1 MKKPK
6 TTRRK
11 RRIILYGAISL
22 AGLLLGAVLILV
34 ARPTAEPYVPGGKIE
49 GITNVLDRGATAFD
63 TGVRFVEVTEQA
75 GIDFIHF
82 YGHRSV
88 QLPEDMGSGVAWG
101 DYNNDGFIDLYICNM
116 AGPLTMSEEQMQ
128 SSPAFS
134 RLYRNNGDGTFTDV
148 TGETGSGV
156 RGWGMAAAWA
166 DFDGDGDLDLLVTR
180 YGTNV
185 LLRND
190 DGIFTDVSQTSG
202 IASLPGFWAGASWAD
217 YDGDGYLDLYICG
230 YVQYRY
236 NPLDEGKASLQY
248 QASIPFTLNPSS
260 YAPERNLL
268 YRNNR
273 NGTFTELAQ
282 EAGVDNPTGR
292 SLVAA
297 WCDFDDDGWPDLY
310 VANDISDNV
319 MYRNLGDGTFQDVSH
334 SAWVADYR
342 GAMGLAVADWDGDTD
357 QDIFVSHWIAQ
368 ENAFYSNLLYVFGD
382 TSKKGTN
389 IRFMDVADQVGLGQ
403 IGLDFIGWGTFF
415 FDYDNDGLPDLFL
428 ANGSTFQQ
436 AEDQRLLVG
445 MQDQLFLNR
454 GEEEGFFE
462 IGQVSGD
469 FFSQSHVGRGAAF
482 ADYDNDGDLDM
493 VVLNHGGRVVL
504 LRNEGGNEQNW
515 LRIRLRGAGGNT
527 AGIGA
532 RIEVIVRGDKQVQ
545 IVGAQPSYLS
555 QNMIDA
561 HFGLGRETLA
571 EKIRVVFPGG
581 KESLLENVPANQVL
595 TVTEN

>member
-1 MKKPK
+1 LKRPK

-11 RRIILYGAISL
+11 KLMIRYGVLSL
-22 AGLLLGAVLILV
+22 AGLSLGAVLILV
-34 ARPTAEPYVPGGKIE
+34 ARPGAEPYVPGGKVE
-49 GITNVLDRGATAFD
+49 GITSVLDRSTPADHSGTH
-63 TGVRFVEVTEQA
+63 FVDVTEQA
-75 GIDFIHF
+75 GIDFVHF
-82 YGHRSV
+82 SGDRSI

-101 DYNNDGFIDLYICNM
+101 DYNNDGFVDLYICNM
-116 AGPLTMSEEQMQ
+116 AGPLTMTEEEMQ
-128 SSPAFS
+128 ASPAIS

-148 TGETGSGV
+148 TEETGAGV
-156 RGWGMAAAWA
+156 QGWSMAAAWA

-190 DGIFTDVSQTSG
+190 NGVFTDVSEESG
-202 IASLPGFWAGASWAD
+202 IGNLPGFWAGASWAD

-236 NPLDEGKASLQY
+236 NALDAGKASLQY
-248 QASIPFTLNPSS
+248 QAAIPFTLNPSS

-268 YRNNR
+268 YRNKQD
-273 NGTFTELAQ
+273 GTFTELAPQ
-282 EAGVDNPTGR
+282 AGVDNPSGR

-310 VANDISDNV
+310 IANDISDNA

-342 GAMGLAVADWDGDTD
+342 GAMGLAIADWDGDTD

-368 ENAFYSNLLYVFGD
+368 ENAFYSNLMFVFGD
-382 TSKKGTN
+382 TSKKGAN

-415 FDYDNDGLPDLFL
+415 FDFDNDGLPDLFL

-436 AEDQRLLVG
+436 ADDPRLLVG
-445 MQDQLFLNR
+445 MRDQLFLNR

-462 IGQVSGD
+462 IGEVSGE
-469 FFSQSHVGRGAAF
+469 FFSRVHVGRGAAF
-482 ADYDNDGDLDM
+482 ADYDNDGHLDIL
-493 VVLNHGGRVVL
+493 VVNHGGRVAL
-504 LRNEGGNEQNW
+504 LRNEGGNDRNW
-515 LRIRLRGAGGNT
+515 VRVRLRGAGGNT
-527 AGIGA
+527 SGIGA
-532 RIEVIVRGDKQVQ
+532 RIEVTAGDKKQVQ
-545 IVGAQPSYLS
+545 LVGAQPSYLS
-555 QNMIDA
+555 QNMTDA
-561 HFGLGRETLA
+561 HFGLGRETQIEQL
-571 EKIRVVFPGG
+571 RVVFPGG
-581 KESLLENVPANQVL
+581 KEYRLENLPANQLV
-595 TVTEN
+595 TVTED

>member
-75 GIDFIHF
+75 GIDLIHF

-128 SSPAFS
+128 SSPALS